1 MREVVSMDEG
11 SCYSSLMANS
21 EEGEGLGE
29 VTGGYQ
35 PSVLSGPARQQTTP
49 HSQMRSAMGL
59 SSDGGAIDFQ
69 ITGSSIQAE
78 GDLNFSSDL
87 ID

>member
-1 MREVVSMDEG
+1 MGGSSASDLSGGRDEG
-11 SCYSSLMANS
+11 KH
-21 EEGEGLGE
+21 
-29 VTGGYQ
+29 

-49 HSQMRSAMGL
+49 HSQLRSAMGL
-59 SSDGGAIDFQ
+59 SSEGGAIDFQ
-69 ITGSSIQAE
+69 ITGSSIIQAE